1 MARTKSSELRS
12 KMPKG
17 SEDNPLVIM
26 DEEEKVRIDLVIHS
40 RFG

>member
-1 MARTKSSELRS
+1 MS
-12 KMPKG
+12 KG
-17 SEDNPLVIM
+17 SEDNPVVIM